1 MTGMERLLGLVGLL
15 HSDLDLPAV
24 LRRIS
29 DVARDL
35 LAADAAGVVQVR
47 SGGLEISAVAG
58 TGSEAERHVFAY
70 EHSSMEALDLADA
83 DVLVALTADYPA
95 VAALVAAS
103 GRTLPAMAVARVV
116 VHGQTRGGLYVLFG
130 DGERVL
136 DADERLL
143 LELLAGH
150 VGAVLA
156 HHVVVRQRQHGR
168 AILAAMADGVG
179 VVTEAGTVVWWNA
192 AAGTITGVPEREA
205 LGRPLPFAVTENGV
219 EVEHQLA
226 DGRWV
231 EAVCSPLVD
240 HDPPETVVTFR
251 DITAAKMV
259 EEAKNVFLATTGH
272 ELRTP
277 LTVIRGFA
285 GTLISRWDAL
295 TDAERQEAV
304 RIIAARADGLGVLVE
319 QVLAS
324 SHAEVGARRLQ
335 RVPLALG
342 PILATAAVDVGSLSD
357 QHTVTVDVVSNLP
370 LVLADEQALRTVLG
384 HLVDNAVKY
393 SPAGGLVAISAVAS
407 ADGEA
412 VCVRVDDEGIGVA
425 SEDLER
431 VFERFFQADGGDTR
445 HRGGFGLGL
454 YIVRRLVQAHGGTVS
469 MGRRPD
475 GRSGSRVELR
485 LPTSMAK

>member
-1 MTGMERLLGLVGLL
+1 MDRLLGLVGLL
-15 HSDLDLPAV
+15 HSDLDLPAM

-29 DVARDL
+29 DAAADL
-35 LAADAAGVVQVR
+35 LDGEAAGVVQVR
-47 SGGLEISAVAG
+47 SEGLEVSAVAG
-58 TGSEAERHVFAY
+58 TGSIAERHFFAY
-70 EHSSMEALDLADA
+70 EQSSMEALDLADT
-83 DVLVALTADYPA
+83 DILVTPTADYPA

-103 GRTLPAMAVARVV
+103 GRALPTMAVARVV
-116 VHGQTRGGLYVLFG
+116 VHGQTRGGLYVLFA
-130 DGERVL
+130 DSARDL

-156 HHVVVRQRQHGR
+156 HHIVVRQRQHGR

-179 VVTEAGTVVWWNA
+179 VVTAAGTVVWWNV

-205 LGRPLPFAVTENGV
+205 LGQPLPFPVTDHGV

-251 DITAAKMV
+251 DISAAKMV

-285 GTLISRWDAL
+285 STLITRWDLL
-295 TDAERQEAV
+295 TDDERQEAV

-324 SHAEVGARRLQ
+324 SHAEVGARRLE
-335 RVPLALG
+335 RIPLALG
-342 PILATAAVDVGSLSD
+342 PILATAAVDVGSLSE
-357 QHTVTVDVVSNLP
+357 QHTVTVEVADDLP
-370 LVLADEQALRTVLG
+370 LVLADEQAVRTVLG

-393 SPAGGLVAISAVAS
+393 SPAGGRVAISAVA
-407 ADGEA
+407 ADDGSA

-425 SEDLER
+425 SEDQER
-431 VFERFFQADGGDTR
+431 VFERFFQSDGGDTR

-469 MGRRPD
+469 MGRRP
-475 GRSGSRVELR
+475 GGLPGSRVELR